1 MDENRVTGMHIYYYY
16 VCKRKLWY
24 FSNGLAMES
33 ENENVKLGKLIDE
46 TTYKQNKKHIMIDNT
61 INIDFISEHNLLHEV
76 KKSRK
81 VEEAGIAQ
89 LKYYIYYLK
98 KRGVEGIR
106 GRIDYPLL
114 KQSINVELS
123 EEDEKELESATADI
137 IKIISA
143 DLPPQYENKRYAN
156 HVLIMICVV
165 FEVIKCRRAIT
176 YIQQAT

>member
-1 MDENRVTGMHIYYYY
+1 MDENRVTGMYIYYYY

-46 TTYKQNKKHIMIDNT
+46 TTYKQNKKHIMINNT

-143 DLPPQYENKRYAN
+143 DLPPQYENKK
-156 HVLIMICVV
+156 
-165 FEVIKCRRAIT
+165 KCKSCAYYDLCCI
-176 YIQQAT
+176 

>member
-1 MDENRVTGMHIYYYY
+1 MGVT
-16 VCKRKLWY
+16 
-24 FSNGLAMES
+24 
-33 ENENVKLGKLIDE
+33 
-46 TTYKQNKKHIMIDNT
+46 TIDNT

-143 DLPPQYENKRYAN
+143 DLPPQYENKK
-156 HVLIMICVV
+156 ICKSCAYYDLCC
-165 FEVIKCRRAIT
+165 I
-176 YIQQAT
+176 